1 MKLFYDMTARED
13 YRNGAIAWPQGMS
26 GFWPKGELRRLPPP
40 VFEQVQRDGI
50 GQFDYQM
57 VVVPEAGEAPPPVT
71 IDRADGVQ
79 AEEASAAGETLAQYR
94 AEQAAAPSAKEKRLA
109 ALEKARAAKAAKKAE
124 QSAGE

>member
-1 MKLFYDMTARED
+1 
-13 YRNGAIAWPQGMS
+13 
-26 GFWPKGELRRLPPP
+26 
-40 VFEQVQRDGI
+40 
-50 GQFDYQM
+50 
-57 VVVPEAGEAPPPVT
+57 
-71 IDRADGVQ
+71 VQ